1 LSDRYA
7 IAARADKSLGL
18 KGDMANEDVELSPY
32 LKMEEVGEDEPFLS
46 NEAYTGDKI
55 LSPSASQTD
64 LDSPKHVLPPRNL
77 FLRYT
82 RYTAFGV
89 YRRIF
94 LTVFLINLYYGHHIL
109 TMKRRSKYS
118 PLLVDISTAA
128 SANMLVAILIRQD
141 YVINTLFRLCWL
153 VPFAIPLRVRRSLAK
168 MNEYGGLHSGTAVC
182 SVLWFSF
189 LSAILTWEFITTRIR
204 DPMVMMCTFT
214 VIVVLWAMLITAY
227 PLIRARRHNTFEVV
241 HRFGGWLVLGLFI
254 PELYL
259 FTRALGHQA
268 GPESPGAVL
277 TKLPAF
283 WLLIASSFHV
293 ALPWIRLRRLRIQPE
308 RLGVGVHAIRLHLS
322 EKVKNCVVYRVA
334 DSPLADWH
342 SFACIPGPDGNG
354 GSLIVSNA
362 GDWTRKAINNPK
374 THYYTRGVPTVGV
387 LCMAQLFQKVI
398 IVTTGSGIGPCLGTM
413 MNIPATDCRVLW
425 SAPDPR
431 HTFGDEICDEVLKV
445 DPAAVVIDSHVV
457 GRKDLVA
464 LAYSLYVEEHAEA
477 VFCVSNK
484 ALTKHL
490 VYELESRGV
499 PAFGPIWD
507 S

>member
-1 LSDRYA
+1 MV
-7 IAARADKSLGL
+7 L
-18 KGDMANEDVELSPY
+18 KDVELGPY
-32 LKMEEVGEDEPFLS
+32 LKMDEAGEDEPFLS
-46 NEAYTGDKI
+46 DEGYTEGKF
-55 LSPSASQTD
+55 PSGSSSQTD
-64 LDSPKHVLPPRNL
+64 IVSSEQALPPKNQ
-77 FLRYT
+77 FLRFA
-82 RYTAFGV
+82 RYTVFGV

-94 LTVFLINLYYGHHIL
+94 LAVFIINIYHGHHIL

-128 SANMLVAILIRQD
+128 AANMLVAILIRQD
-141 YVINTLFRLCWL
+141 YIINTLFRLCWF
-153 VPFAIPLRVRRSLAK
+153 VPFVTPLRIRRSLAK
-168 MNEYGGLHSGTAVC
+168 MYEYGGLHSGAAVC

-189 LSAILTWEFITTRIR
+189 LSAILTWEFMTIRIA
-204 DPMVMMCTFT
+204 DPMIMMCTFT
-214 VIVVLWAMLITAY
+214 VVGILWAMLVTAY
-227 PLIRARRHNTFEVV
+227 PRIRAWRHNTFENV
-241 HRFGGWLVLGLFI
+241 HRFGGWIVLGLFW

-268 GPESPGAVL
+268 GPASPGAVL

-283 WLLIASSFHV
+283 WLLVVSCFHV
-293 ALPWIRLRRLRIQPE
+293 ALPWMRLRRLRIQPE

-322 EKVKNCVVYRVA
+322 EKVKNCVVYRIA
-334 DSPLADWH
+334 DSPLTEWH
-342 SFACIPGPDGNG
+342 SFACIPEPNGNG
-354 GSLIVSNA
+354 SSLIVSNA

-387 LCMAQLFQKVI
+387 LCMAQLFRKVI

-413 MNIPATDCRVLW
+413 MNIPTTKCRVLW
-425 SAPDPR
+425 SAPEPR
-431 HTFGDEICDEVLKV
+431 HTFGDEICDKVLEV
-445 DPAAVVIDSHVV
+445 DPKAVVIDTHAV
-457 GRKDLVA
+457 GRKDLVS
-464 LAYSLYVEEHAEA
+464 LAYKLYMEEKAEA

-484 ALTKHL
+484 MLTKHL

>member
-1 LSDRYA
+1 MAL
-7 IAARADKSLGL
+7 KSMELG
-18 KGDMANEDVELSPY
+18 PY
-32 LKMEEVGEDEPFLS
+32 LKMDETDENEPFLPDDR
-46 NEAYTGDKI
+46 YTEDKFP
-55 LSPSASQTD
+55 SPSSSQIDIISEHT
-64 LDSPKHVLPPRNL
+64 LPPRNP
-77 FLRYT
+77 FLRFA
-82 RYTAFGV
+82 RYTVFGV
-89 YRRIF
+89 YKRIF
-94 LTVFLINLYYGHHIL
+94 LAVFVINIYHGHHIL

-141 YVINTLFRLCWL
+141 YIINALFRLCWF
-153 VPFAIPLRVRRSLAK
+153 VPFATPLRIRRSLAK
-168 MNEYGGLHSGTAVC
+168 MYEYGGLHSGAAVC
-182 SVLWFSF
+182 SVLWFSL
-189 LSAILTWEFITTRIR
+189 LSAILTWEFMTIRIA
-204 DPMVMMCTFT
+204 DPLIMMCTFT
-214 VIVVLWAMLITAY
+214 VAGILWAMVITAY
-227 PLIRARRHNTFEVV
+227 PQIRAWRHNTFENV
-241 HRFGGWLVLGLFI
+241 HRFGGWLVLGLFW

-268 GPESPGAVL
+268 GPASPGAVL

-283 WLLIASSFHV
+283 WLLIASCFHI
-293 ALPWIRLRRLRIQPE
+293 ALPWMRLRRLRIQPE

-322 EKVKNCVVYRVA
+322 EKVKNCVVYRIA
-334 DSPLADWH
+334 DSPLTEWH
-342 SFACIPGPDGNG
+342 SFACIPEPNGNG

-374 THYYTRGVPTVGV
+374 THYYTRGIPTVGV
-387 LCMAQLFQKVI
+387 LCMSQLFRKVI

-413 MNIPATDCRVLW
+413 MNIPATKCRVLW
-425 SAPDPR
+425 SAPEPR
-431 HTFGDEICDEVLKV
+431 HTFGDSICDAVLEV
-445 DPAAVVIDSHVV
+445 DPGAVVIDTHAV

-464 LAYSLYVEEHAEA
+464 LAYKLYVEEKAEA

-490 VYELESRGV
+490 VYEMESRGV